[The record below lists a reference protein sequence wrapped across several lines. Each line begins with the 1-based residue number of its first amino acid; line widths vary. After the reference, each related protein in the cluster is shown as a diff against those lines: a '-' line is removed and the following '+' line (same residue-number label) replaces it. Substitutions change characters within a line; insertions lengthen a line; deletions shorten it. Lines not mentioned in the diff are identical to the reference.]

1 MTVDRVDA
9 TLVRTAETDW
19 RETKTPGVAVKV
31 LRSDKASGES
41 SFLLKLDAGARV
53 PAHDHPG
60 GEELY
65 VLAGDFQ
72 VGRDK
77 LLAGDYLYTPPN
89 GVHAASS
96 VGGCLVLVT
105 LPKPVR
111 ILGA

>member
-1 MTVDRVDA
+1 MGERVIP

-19 RETKTPGVAVKV
+19 RVTKTPGVAVKV
-31 LRSDKASGES
+31 LRSDRASGES
-41 SFLLKLDAGARV
+41 SFLLKLEPGARV

-65 VLAGDFQ
+65 VLDGDFQ
-72 VGRDK
+72 VGPDR
-77 LLAGDYLYTPPN
+77 LGAGDYLYTPPN

-96 VGGCLVLVT
+96 VAGCLVLVT

>member
-1 MTVDRVDA
+1 MTVERVVS

-19 RETKTPGVAVKV
+19 RETRTPGVAVKV
-31 LRSDKASGES
+31 LRSDKTSGAS

-53 PAHDHPG
+53 QAHDHPG

-65 VLAGDFQ
+65 VLQGDFQ

-77 LLAGDYLYTPPN
+77 LHAGDYLYTPPN

-96 VGGCLVLVT
+96 VEGCLVLVT